1 MISFKPRVGKAK
13 TGLTSGGFTVVIP
26 YFYYLFCYLLLI
38 KLILD
43 LYMIFFNKKIT
54 LFLGII
60 SVNPPEVRP
69 VFALPTRGLKL
80 ITLPT

>member
-1 MISFKPRVGKAK
+1 MLDFLVLFVFDFL
-13 TGLTSGGFTVVIP
+13 GLY
-26 YFYYLFCYLLLI
+26 YFFWVLFFCV
-38 KLILD
+38 LD
-43 LYMIFFNKKIT
+43 EEDVRSKFMCF

-60 SVNPPEVRP
+60 TVNPPEVRP